1 MTIGPFLR
9 TNLNERERALL
20 TKGRERRES
29 DGDGRKEGEKERDV
43 PTRSVS
49 LVFFR
54 FRHT

>member
-9 TNLNERERALL
+9 TNLNERALL